1 MKKTILIS
9 ATAVTILA
17 LITGVSATIY
27 NSYECK
33 YNKDTGNF
41 ISEGVEYKH
50 GTMNDSL
57 NCALLGF
64 LPQVV
69 IDRLGVYGDVNTQSF
84 ARHIIDIN
92 KDVLMK
98 KTQDEKDKTQ

>member
-1 MKKTILIS
+1 
-9 ATAVTILA
+9 
-17 LITGVSATIY
+17 
-27 NSYECK
+27 
-33 YNKDTGNF
+33 
-41 ISEGVEYKH
+41 
-50 GTMNDSL
+50 MNDSL